1 MEYDQFAKA
10 YIKMLTES
18 VTTHPQRD
26 ERGRTVTI
34 HAPDKSS
41 PAASWRDPAAHA
53 MITPGHDVLDADS
66 RFNSDKPD
74 WNDTSLHGDFKEP
87 QLNNP
92 SGKPLATGVIIHE
105 DDGRVW
111 AVHPTNQFGGYTA
124 TFPKGKVD
132 TGMNPRANAIK
143 EAWEE
148 SGLAV
153 KLTGHAADT
162 ERSTSFTRYYHAKRI
177 GGHPK
182 NMGWESQAVSL
193 IPKTMLHK
201 VVDHPNDTNV
211 VKAAQENK

>member
-1 MEYDQFAKA
+1 MTDAIRTA
-10 YIKMLTES
+10 YIAMLNES
-18 VTTHPQRD
+18 ITVYPQLD
-26 ERGRTVTI
+26 ERGRSVKIYEPNTPSSNESWSSSTE
-34 HAPDKSS
+34 HAL
-41 PAASWRDPAAHA
+41 
-53 MITPGHDVLDADS
+53 ITPGHDVLDADA

-74 WNDTSLHGDFKEP
+74 WTDTSLHGDFKEP
-87 QLNNP
+87 AIDNP
-92 SGKPLATGVIIHE
+92 SGKPLAAGVIIHE

-111 AVHPTNQFGGYTA
+111 AVHPTNQFGGYNA

-132 TGMNPRANAIK
+132 SNLSPRETAIK

-193 IPKTMLHK
+193 IPKSILSS
-201 VVDHPNDTNV
+201 VVDHPNDAKL
-211 VKAAQENK
+211 VKVAQEYK